1 MIWNRIVNQAKCR
14 PATCKPLKQLIFFPL
29 TTDVLALSKEVSF
42 EAKHRLAFLFTF
54 NKEQKKLPQSPRG
67 PFTKDTLFKPIP
79 SSRESVASRTN
90 KAVRSILDA
99 EVDERVAKTLRLR
112 KQRLERTLTAA
123 TPVPKKKAQKIK

>member
-1 MIWNRIVNQAKCR
+1 M
-14 PATCKPLKQLIFFPL
+14 